1 MIRSYKKAKNKK
13 GLTDRKKKLR
23 NLKIEM
29 VTSIVVA
36 VISLV
41 WLLPGC
47 IHSVVNPEKTVFIG
61 AYVGSPVKKN
71 YVFENETEKIQLIS
85 PLFTFENFSA
95 ELEKGKMYRVEYL
108 ANNKIIIEIE
118 YYNND

>member
-1 MIRSYKKAKNKK
+1 M
-13 GLTDRKKKLR
+13 
-23 NLKIEM
+23 
-29 VTSIVVA
+29 
-36 VISLV
+36 
-41 WLLPGC
+41 
-47 IHSVVNPEKTVFIG
+47 
-61 AYVGSPVKKN
+61 KKN